1 MWIPCVTA
9 QVQVAGR
16 VTGSVIDQTGGVIPG
31 AVVSLKLPG
40 GTAPA
45 LGTVTTSEGLF
56 NLSGVR
62 PDSYI
67 LVIEA
72 SGFQTHIIE
81 GIKVDPARETALPA
95 ITLQLKSVNTSV
107 EVVASVPT
115 IQTSNAELSA
125 VITNE
130 QVRRL
135 PALDRY
141 PLSLIA
147 TQAGVSRGSGSTV
160 INGQHTSSSSVTLDG
175 INIQDNYIRDNS
187 LNYTPNLI
195 ALDQVAEF
203 TVATS
208 NADASMGGGAS
219 HVVFVTPSGTN
230 RLHGSAYSYNR
241 NGALAANTW
250 FNNKDGIERPD
261 FNQNQIGGSLG
272 GPIKKDKLLFYANY
286 EAFRYG
292 LDILNNSTILT
303 EDARRG
309 IFTYQDSSGQVRKV
323 NILQAVGITAD
334 PFMQQVLEQVPV
346 PSKINNF
353 RVGDSRESL
362 LQNTA
367 GYSFL
372 RRGHHNRDNI
382 TFKMDH
388 LRSTANVFSGTLLW
402 NRQDVTRSDLTN
414 DFSEVPRVR
423 NGDWRTLLSV
433 AWRWN
438 PRSGFTNELRGG
450 FNRAPLTFST
460 TQDFGNRIVAGMV
473 FTNPVNLFRAQGRST
488 NTYNF
493 MDTAGYI
500 RGRHVIQFGF
510 QLQAIR
516 VGTFDDSGITPVY
529 SLGIGLNNP
538 GLRPDQLPGI
548 STNDFTA
555 ANNLL
560 ASLGGYVTDYSQTF
574 NITSRASG
582 FVGGAASLR
591 NYTLNDY
598 AFYAQDK
605 WKLTPRLTVNL
616 GLRYQ
621 LQSVGNERDSL
632 ALLPIVQ
639 DNNPVATLLSN
650 STLDFAGSSAG
661 RPWYGKDK
669 NNFAPNVGFAWD
681 IFGNGR
687 TALRGAY
694 GISYVND
701 ETIRAILNN
710 VSHNEGLT
718 AVAARTGLSGRIS
731 TSLPSIPVPAYK
743 VPRTFADNY
752 RLNPFT
758 AFGLPDP
765 NLRTPYVQ
773 QWSVGIQ
780 HGIGRTIFDVRYVG
794 NHSTKLF
801 RAYNLNPVEIRDNG
815 FLDDLVR
822 ARSNGN
828 LARKST
834 GVFDP
839 GYNSNIAGSQ
849 QLKVFPLLPYGGLLF
864 NPLVRSLIDTG
875 EAGQLGFIYHVNGLN
890 GPVVFYKNPVAAG
903 SNLINNYSNATYN
916 ALQIDVQRRLR
927 QGLQFQANY
936 TWARALSDVNGT
948 SQHRFEDIRD
958 PRNGKIDRARP
969 SFDITHAFK
978 INGVYDVPLGAGH
991 RFGYRPLNRILGGWA
1006 VSGILT
1012 WQSGSPFSVLSGR
1025 GTLNSS
1031 FFSGEN
1037 TAATTANKAQ
1047 LDELLK
1053 FRMTA
1058 NGPYFVAASAI
1069 GSDGRAVAPDGQAPF
1084 TGQVFLNPDPGAI
1097 GAIQRR
1103 WFSGPPTFGLD
1114 FAFLKQM
1121 RLFEEHTLEL
1131 RVEALNL
1138 SNHPTWIVED
1148 QNVNSPTFGRISSSL
1163 YGPRKI
1169 QLSLHYR
1176 F

>member
-1 MWIPCVTA
+1 
-9 QVQVAGR
+9 
-16 VTGSVIDQTGGVIPG
+16 
-31 AVVSLKLPG
+31 
-40 GTAPA
+40 
-45 LGTVTTSEGLF
+45 
-56 NLSGVR
+56 
-62 PDSYI
+62 
-67 LVIEA
+67 
-72 SGFQTHIIE
+72 
-81 GIKVDPARETALPA
+81 
-95 ITLQLKSVNTSV
+95 
-107 EVVASVPT
+107 
-115 IQTSNAELSA
+115 
-125 VITNE
+125 
-130 QVRRL
+130 
-135 PALDRY
+135 
-141 PLSLIA
+141 
-147 TQAGVSRGSGSTV
+147 
-160 INGQHTSSSSVTLDG
+160 
-175 INIQDNYIRDNS
+175 
-187 LNYTPNLI
+187 
-195 ALDQVAEF
+195 
-203 TVATS
+203 
-208 NADASMGGGAS
+208 
-219 HVVFVTPSGTN
+219 
-230 RLHGSAYSYNR
+230 
-241 NGALAANTW
+241 
-250 FNNKDGIERPD
+250 
-261 FNQNQIGGSLG
+261 
-272 GPIKKDKLLFYANY
+272 
-286 EAFRYG
+286 
-292 LDILNNSTILT
+292 
-303 EDARRG
+303 
-309 IFTYQDSSGQVRKV
+309 
-323 NILQAVGITAD
+323 
-334 PFMQQVLEQVPV
+334 
-346 PSKINNF
+346 
-353 RVGDSRESL
+353 
-362 LQNTA
+362 
-367 GYSFL
+367 
-372 RRGHHNRDNI
+372 
-382 TFKMDH
+382 
-388 LRSTANVFSGTLLW
+388 
-402 NRQDVTRSDLTN
+402 
-414 DFSEVPRVR
+414 
-423 NGDWRTLLSV
+423 
-433 AWRWN
+433 
-438 PRSGFTNELRGG
+438 
-450 FNRAPLTFST
+450 
-460 TQDFGNRIVAGMV
+460 
-473 FTNPVNLFRAQGRST
+473 
-488 NTYNF
+488 
-493 MDTAGYI
+493 
-500 RGRHVIQFGF
+500 
-510 QLQAIR
+510 
-516 VGTFDDSGITPVY
+516 
-529 SLGIGLNNP
+529 
-538 GLRPDQLPGI
+538 
-548 STNDFTA
+548 
-555 ANNLL
+555 
-560 ASLGGYVTDYSQTF
+560 
-574 NITSRASG
+574 
-582 FVGGAASLR
+582 
-591 NYTLNDY
+591 
-598 AFYAQDK
+598 
-605 WKLTPRLTVNL
+605 
-616 GLRYQ
+616 
-621 LQSVGNERDSL
+621 
-632 ALLPIVQ
+632 
-639 DNNPVATLLSN
+639 
-650 STLDFAGSSAG
+650 
-661 RPWYGKDK
+661 
-669 NNFAPNVGFAWD
+669 
-681 IFGNGR
+681 
-687 TALRGAY
+687 
-694 GISYVND
+694 
-701 ETIRAILNN
+701 
-710 VSHNEGLT
+710 
-718 AVAARTGLSGRIS
+718 
-731 TSLPSIPVPAYK
+731 
-743 VPRTFADNY
+743 
-752 RLNPFT
+752 
-758 AFGLPDP
+758 
-765 NLRTPYVQ
+765 
-773 QWSVGIQ
+773 VGIQ